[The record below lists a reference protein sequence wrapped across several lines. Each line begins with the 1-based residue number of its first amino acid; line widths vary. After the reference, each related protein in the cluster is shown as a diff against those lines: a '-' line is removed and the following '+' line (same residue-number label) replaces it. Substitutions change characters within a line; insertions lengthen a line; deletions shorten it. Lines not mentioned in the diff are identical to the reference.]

1 MKQRV
6 GVAARVGLGGLLLV
20 LAAGASA
27 RAETSPFV
35 GRWHWN
41 RAESTLPPGETLP
54 AEMIVD
60 FSRVD
65 ALHVRWRITITNQ
78 QGAQSV
84 ESFDT
89 PANGEFYPVNAD
101 TMLAIRLERST
112 LRATFRGP
120 QGQTDQLTCSVSAD
134 RQKMTCEGKM
144 TRADGQT
151 QSYADV
157 YDRR

>member
-1 MKQRV
+1 MKRWV
-6 GVAARVGLGGLLLV
+6 GFTVSVGISGWLV

-27 RAETSPFV
+27 WAETNPFI

-41 RAESTLPPGETLP
+41 RAQSKLPVGETLP
-54 AEMIVD
+54 ADMVAD

-65 ALHVRWRITITNQ
+65 ALHVRWRITTTNPQGQ
-78 QGAQSV
+78 QSI

-101 TMLAIRLERST
+101 TMVAIRLGRST
-112 LRATFRGP
+112 LQATFKGP
-120 QGQTDQLTCSVSAD
+120 QGQTDELNCTVSTD
-134 RQKMTCEGKM
+134 RQVMTCDGKM
-144 TRADGQT
+144 TRADGRT